1 MAKKVKKF
9 IRKATKM
16 DEEKIY
22 LDRRGKIDCRFLGSE
37 HHHMRNH
44 ALTVLIAGLL
54 FMVPCFAQDSSP
66 AFILS
71 GQVILDTGQPP
82 QEPVQVVLT
91 CSGVVYQQVLS
102 QSGGQFS
109 FNLVDNKTPGT
120 DFFHTAGSPSGGGF
134 KNFNQLGRGMGDSG
148 AWGSGRSKGGRLSLS
163 DCEVSAVLPG
173 YISEVIYPGS
183 RDRMDNPDLGT
194 ITLYPIQ
201 RPTSSVVSVELL
213 AAPKKAREAY
223 EKAQSALAKGQVKD
237 AKKNLQIAVEHH
249 PSFSMAW
256 QQLGQIAAS
265 EGNRQQAKE
274 HFEAAIKADQSQ
286 ETAYCAL
293 AQLLLAENQE
303 ALAQAHLEEVLSRQS
318 KAGCAAYL
326 YAYTSFQRGDLARA
340 EEYARKVLEGPQS
353 QSFPGAYYL
362 LGSILAQKRNY
373 SDAASQFKRFLQLSP
388 GSVEVKRIRAKL
400 SAWQKMGLLEDGSD
414 SIQ

>member
-1 MAKKVKKF
+1 
-9 IRKATKM
+9 TPSP
-16 DEEKIY
+16 Y
-22 LDRRGKIDCRFLGSE
+22 
-37 HHHMRNH
+37 
-44 ALTVLIAGLL
+44 TTL
-54 FMVPCFAQDSSP
+54 F
-66 AFILS
+66 
-71 GQVILDTGQPP
+71 
-82 QEPVQVVLT
+82 
-91 CSGVVYQQVLS
+91 
-102 QSGGQFS
+102 
-109 FNLVDNKTPGT
+109 
-120 DFFHTAGSPSGGGF
+120 
-134 KNFNQLGRGMGDSG
+134 
-148 AWGSGRSKGGRLSLS
+148 RS
-163 DCEVSAVLPG
+163 
-173 YISEVIYPGS
+173 
-183 RDRMDNPDLGT
+183 
-194 ITLYPIQ
+194 
-201 RPTSSVVSVELL
+201 
-213 AAPKKAREAY
+213 
-223 EKAQSALAKGQVKD
+223 
-237 AKKNLQIAVEHH
+237 QIAVEHQ

-318 KAGCAAYL
+318 IAGCAAYL

-388 GSVEVKRIRAKL
+388 GSVEV
-400 SAWQKMGLLEDGSD
+400 
-414 SIQ
+414 